1 MNRQRCVLQLLG
13 LLLAG
18 LSVGCASVEGQGK
31 LAIDPFET
39 TNRRISAFNDELDR
53 NLVKPVAT
61 TYKKAVPGL
70 VQDGVHNF
78 FGNLGDIWST
88 VNNALQLKPM
98 ETAETGLRTAV
109 NTVFGVYGLI
119 DWGTRV
125 GLQRHNADFGQT
137 LGYWG
142 VPSGPYVV
150 LPVLGPSNVRDTVG
164 VVVDIQENK
173 WSQVTP
179 TSARYGGT
187 VTRVV
192 DKRAEYLGM
201 DKQLDEVALDKYAFI
216 RDAYIQRRLA
226 QTRRG
231 KPPADDGDDNIKDG
245 SDNERFD
252 E

>member
-1 MNRQRCVLQLLG
+1 MKDFTGHCGKLLG
-13 LLLAG
+13 LLLAVF
-18 LSVGCASVEGQGK
+18 SIGCASVEGQGQ

-39 TNRRISAFNDELDR
+39 TNRKVSEFNDRLDQ

-61 TYKKAVPGL
+61 TYQQSVPGFI
-70 VQDGVHNF
+70 QDGVHNF

-88 VNNALQLKPM
+88 ANNALQLKPM
-98 ETAETGLRTAV
+98 ETAETGLRTAI
-109 NTVFGVYGLI
+109 NTVFGIYGLI
-119 DWGTRV
+119 DWGTRL

-164 VVVDIQENK
+164 FVVDSQENK

-179 TSARYGGT
+179 SAARYSGT
-187 VTRVV
+187 ALRVV

-201 DKQLDEVALDKYAFI
+201 DKQLDAVALDRYAFI
-216 RDAYIQRRLA
+216 RDAYVQRRLA

-231 KPPADDGDDNIKDG
+231 KPGSDDGDDNRGGGD
-245 SDNERFD
+245 SERFD
-252 E
+252 Q

>member
-1 MNRQRCVLQLLG
+1 MNFNALPLKLIG
-13 LLLAG
+13 LLLAVC
-18 LSVGCASVEGQGK
+18 SVGCASVQGQGK
-31 LAIDPFET
+31 LALDPFES
-39 TNRRISAFNDELDR
+39 TNRRVSAFNEDLDR

-61 TYKKAVPGL
+61 TYQKSVPGF

-109 NTVFGVYGLI
+109 NTVFGIYGVI

-125 GLQRHNADFGQT
+125 GLQRYNADFGQT

-142 VPSGPYVV
+142 VPAGPYLV
-150 LPVLGPSNVRDTVG
+150 LPLLGPSNVRDAAG
-164 VVVDIQENK
+164 WVVDMQENQ
-173 WSQVTP
+173 WAQVTP
-179 TSARYGGT
+179 TAARYSGT
-187 VTRVV
+187 AVKLV
-192 DKRAEYLGM
+192 DKRAEYLGL

-231 KPPADDGDDNIKDG
+231 KPAADDGDDNKDSG
-245 SDNERFD
+245 NNERFD
-252 E
+252 Q

>member
-1 MNRQRCVLQLLG
+1 MNFKRVGFKLMG
-13 LLLAG
+13 LLLAVM
-18 LSVGCASVEGQGK
+18 SVGCASVEGQGK

-39 TNRRISAFNDELDR
+39 TNRRVSAFNDELDR
-53 NLVKPVAT
+53 SLLKPVAT
-61 TYKKAVPGL
+61 TYKKTVPGF

-88 VNNALQLKPM
+88 ANNALQLKPM

-109 NTVFGVYGLI
+109 NSVFGIYGLI

-142 VPSGPYVV
+142 VPAGPYVV
-150 LPVLGPSNVRDTVG
+150 LPLFGSSNVRDTAG
-164 VVVDIQENK
+164 LVVDSQENK
-173 WSQVTP
+173 WSKVNP
-179 TSARYGGT
+179 TAARYSGT
-187 VTRVV
+187 AVKVV
-192 DKRAEYLGM
+192 DKRAEFLGL

-231 KPPADDGDDNIKDG
+231 KPAADDGDDDKEGGN
-245 SDNERFD
+245 SERFD
-252 E
+252 Q